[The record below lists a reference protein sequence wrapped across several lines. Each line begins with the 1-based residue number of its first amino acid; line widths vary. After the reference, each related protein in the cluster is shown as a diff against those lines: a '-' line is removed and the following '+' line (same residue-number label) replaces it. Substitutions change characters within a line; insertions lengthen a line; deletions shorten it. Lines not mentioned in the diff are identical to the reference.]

1 VRGLKKKSVTAAVP
15 TAKRMTP
22 TMIIGVCDR
31 RSAMEKDG
39 VARAESTHDASMDM
53 VIRGRRR

>member
-1 VRGLKKKSVTAAVP
+1 LRLKKKSATAAVP

-31 RSAMEKDG
+31 RSAKEKDG
-39 VARAESTHDASMDM
+39 LAKAVSTRDGSMDM
-53 VIRGRRR
+53 VIRGRQW